1 MNKSVTTDFRPM
13 TRGHNFVVQS
23 DGGNAKA
30 LVILPPFADE
40 MNKSRHII
48 SQFMRQATA
57 LGYSCILMDHFG
69 TGDSEGDLSEASL
82 ALWQADLTLLVE
94 QLAADG
100 YRQLSFLAIRFGAI
114 QLLDLLNQSNLA
126 LPVKHVMFWH
136 PIFELKKFWQQFFRV
151 KIAEQMALGE
161 KLSQKE
167 LEQQLVDGEVIE
179 IAGYPISPTFYASTY
194 EGDFTL
200 PGGLTG
206 INPLISWFEV
216 SQMTTPGAN
225 VQKYLS
231 QLQQSCPV
239 NFKMVA
245 EAPFWNT
252 TELASADT
260 LLNASVQQLV
270 QQDV

>member
-1 MNKSVTTDFRPM
+1 M
-13 TRGHNFVVQS
+13 TRGHNFVVRS
-23 DGGNAKA
+23 EASKTKA
-30 LVILPPFADE
+30 LIILPPFADE

-57 LGYSCILMDHFG
+57 LEYSCILMDHFG
-69 TGDSEGDLSEASL
+69 TGDSEGDLDDASL

-94 QLAADG
+94 QLAAEG
-100 YRQLSFLAIRFGAI
+100 YQQLSFLAIRFGAV
-114 QLLDLLNQSNLA
+114 QLLDLLNQPNLA
-126 LPVKHVMFWH
+126 LPVKHVMFWQ

-167 LEQQLVDGEVIE
+167 LEQQLANGDVIE

-194 EGDFTL
+194 EGNFTL
-200 PGGLTG
+200 PGVSTG
-206 INPLISWFEV
+206 FIPQISWLEV
-216 SQMTTPGAN
+216 SQMATPGAN
-225 VQKYLS
+225 VQKYLN
-231 QLQQSCPV
+231 QLQQSCPI
-239 NFKMVA
+239 NFQLVA

-260 LLNASVQQLV
+260 LLKVSVRHLEQQNV
-270 QQDV
+270 